1 MIYRSLAELG
11 PGFGP
16 SVVTIGNFDG
26 VHAGH
31 RRILR
36 RAVALSGELGA
47 AATVLTFDPHP
58 AKVVAPERAPR
69 LLTTLEERAGLM
81 FEEGIQRVVILPF
94 DREFASLSPEEFVR
108 DVVVERLQAR
118 AVLVGDNFRFGARQT
133 GDVEVLQALGEVH
146 GFRTEIIGGVRL
158 RGQLVS
164 STAVRRLIEAGD
176 VSRANRLLERPYSLA
191 GEVTPGRGVG
201 ARHTVATLNLRTGAE
216 VLPAIGVYITRTTD
230 LANPKRRW
238 NSITNVGVRPTFGG
252 GELSIETHLLDTLI
266 PPTPARIR
274 VEFWRRLREER
285 KFESPEAL
293 KTQILSDAAR
303 ARKYFRR
310 LARLGKC

>member
-1 MIYRSLAELG
+1 VIYRSLAELG

-201 ARHTVATLNLRTGAE
+201 ARQTVATLNLRTGAE

>member
-11 PGFGP
+11 PGLGP

-36 RAVALSGELGA
+36 RAVALSHELGA

-69 LLTTLEERAGLM
+69 LLTTPEERAGLM
-81 FEEGIQRVVILPF
+81 FDEGIQRVVILPF
-94 DREFASLSPEEFVR
+94 DRQFASLSPEEFAR
-108 DVVVERLQAR
+108 DVLVGRLQAR

-133 GDVEVLQALGEVH
+133 GDVKVLQALGEVN
-146 GFRTEIIGGVRL
+146 GFRTEIIGSVRL
-158 RGQLVS
+158 RGRLVS
-164 STAVRRLIEAGD
+164 STVVRRLIEAGNLPQ
-176 VSRANRLLERPYSLA
+176 ANRLLERAYSLS
-191 GEVTPGRGVG
+191 GEVVPGRGVG
-201 ARHTVATLNLRTGAE
+201 ARQTVATLNLRTGAE

-230 LANPKRRW
+230 LANPERQW

-252 GELSIETHLLDTLI
+252 GELSIETHLLDSFA

-274 VEFWRRLREER
+274 VEFLRRLRDER
-285 KFESPEAL
+285 NFESPEAL
-293 KTQILSDAAR
+293 KAQILRDAAR
-303 ARKYFRR
+303 ARTYFRR

>member
-201 ARHTVATLNLRTGAE
+201 ARQTVATLNLRTGAE